1 MAKAVQLIHR
11 IPRQTNCLNK
21 IDFST
26 YIPTVAHLL
35 KSWQTAYHSFNN
47 YQELNALPNTTTN
60 L

>member
-11 IPRQTNCLNK
+11 IPRQTNCPNK

-35 KSWQTAYHSFNN
+35 IS
-47 YQELNALPNTTTN
+47 
-60 L
+60 